1 MARPCSFDGCSKDV
15 VGRDLC
21 NGHYKQWYDGRPL
34 ATLRM
39 RRHPTGVCEFD
50 ECARPHSSLGYCRA
64 HAEQLRRTGRVWK
77 LRGEETIEERLF
89 RRRKVDANGCW
100 LWTQGGT
107 SGYGSTDVDGRTV
120 LVHRLAYELW
130 IGPIP
135 EGQTIHHR
143 CATRLCFNPEHLE
156 SVTQRENMG
165 EMFARTYYER
175 RIAELEAR
183 VIELEAL
190 LAAT

>member
-1 MARPCSFDGCSKDV
+1 MSRPCTFDGCEKPV
-15 VGRDLC
+15 AGRDLC

-34 ATLRM
+34 APLKNF
-39 RRHPTGVCEFD
+39 RHPSGVCSFEG
-50 ECARPHSSLGYCRA
+50 CGRKHNQLGFCRG
-64 HAEQLRRTGRVWK
+64 HAAQHLRTGRTWK
-77 LRGEETIEERLF
+77 LKPDETIEERLL
-89 RRRKVDANGCW
+89 RRRVVTPEGCW
-100 LWTQGGT
+100 LWPLAGT
-107 SGYGSTDVDGRTV
+107 SGYGSVDVNKRTI

-130 IGPIP
+130 VGPIP
-135 EGQTIHHR
+135 AGQTVHHR
-143 CATRLCFNPEHLE
+143 CAVRKCFNPEHLE
-156 SVTQRENMG
+156 AVTQRENMG